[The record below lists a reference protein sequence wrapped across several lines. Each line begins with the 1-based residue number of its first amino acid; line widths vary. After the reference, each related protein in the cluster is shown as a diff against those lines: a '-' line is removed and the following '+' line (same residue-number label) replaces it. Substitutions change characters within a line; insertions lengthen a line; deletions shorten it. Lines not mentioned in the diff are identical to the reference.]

1 MHIGCAVL
9 LLLALPC
16 GKDLSFLHFM
26 AGVGH
31 GWFGGALLQGVEMM
45 EKFTNTVVIVLRNS
59 VMDDAELLTDVVA
72 RDLREYL
79 AMIDSGSAANEPQE
93 KFVSTS
99 GTEVSVAAVSSLLV
113 HIPRATIL

>member
-1 MHIGCAVL
+1 
-9 LLLALPC
+9 
-16 GKDLSFLHFM
+16 
-26 AGVGH
+26 
-31 GWFGGALLQGVEMM
+31 MM
-45 EKFTNTVVIVLRNS
+45 EKVTNTVVIVLQNS

-93 KFVSTS
+93 KFVSKS
-99 GTEVSVAAVSSLLV
+99 GTEISVTAVSSLLV